1 MSKLMEK
8 SIWTRPARLFFCKTW
23 KNKKLCFS
31 RGFLP
36 FQSHLILSLYWR
48 TLAGG
53 PRFISTF
60 FSFHS
65 TLSHSNLSTD
75 STVNTLYL
83 KRGHKL
89 LEAPARLKWRQNWKL
104 PILESHK
111 SDRSRSIR
119 NYQGRKQ
126 ITPLS
131 PNSFSTNV
139 LFTCQNGDICCTPGI
154 WQEGLEAFQSWSILW
169 RRSRLQLSRSWII
182 KHFVCTLHSDGPQKC
197 NTEHSF
203 VSNWNKGQS
212 LDFGIACYCPKVY
225 WAYHLKST
233 LL

>member
-60 FSFHS
+60 FSPQLFPNFESWHFEHR
-65 TLSHSNLSTD
+65 L
-75 STVNTLYL
+75 NTFYS
-83 KRGHKL
+83 KRGHKLL
-89 LEAPARLKWRQNWKL
+89 LEAPARLMWGQNWKL

-111 SDRSRSIR
+111 SNGSRSIR

-139 LFTCQNGDICCTPGI
+139 LFSRQNGDICGTPGI
-154 WQEGLEAFQSWSILW
+154 WQERLEAFQSWSILW
-169 RRSRLQLSRSWII
+169 RLSRLKLCPSWII
-182 KHFVCTLHSDGPQKC
+182 KHFVCTLHSDGPKKC
-197 NTEHSF
+197 NTRVDHWS
-203 VSNWNKGQS
+203 
-212 LDFGIACYCPKVY
+212 
-225 WAYHLKST
+225 H
-233 LL
+233 

>member
-1 MSKLMEK
+1 MEK

-89 LEAPARLKWRQNWKL
+89 LDAFARLKWRQNWKS
-104 PILESHK
+104 PILASHK
-111 SDRSRSIR
+111 SDGSRSIR

-139 LFTCQNGDICCTPGI
+139 LFSRQNGDICGTTGI
-154 WQEGLEAFQSWSILW
+154 WQENW
-169 RRSRLQLSRSWII
+169 R
-182 KHFVCTLHSDGPQKC
+182 HF
-197 NTEHSF
+197 
-203 VSNWNKGQS
+203 
-212 LDFGIACYCPKVY
+212 KVGVFCGGVQGSSC
-225 WAYHLKST
+225 AHHE
-233 LL
+233 